1 MTKKETTKNKSFKSV
16 KDKLEFIQKQC
27 YETELFEDLAVLF
40 KKKGFSNVKITHGSN
55 EFGKDLVFS
64 KYDEDFEEDK
74 WYAVIVKNKPATQN
88 DFVIGNEISNQINVS
103 LKEPYTN
110 PKGEE
115 KIISKL
121 FIVINSTVTPNA
133 TQLISKFV
141 EPSILPNIKIW
152 DYQDLK
158 EQIEQNTKESFLDN
172 NEPFLNLYT
181 SEQKKTIIRYK
192 YLEQRLKYEV

>member
-1 MTKKETTKNKSFKSV
+1 MRKKETTKNKTFKSV

-40 KKKGFSNVKITHGSN
+40 KRKGFNNVKITHGPN

-64 KYDEDFEEDK
+64 KYDDDFEEDK

-88 DFVIGNEISNQINVS
+88 DFVKGNEISNQINVALS
-103 LKEPYTN
+103 EPYTN
-110 PKGEE
+110 PKGE
-115 KIISKL
+115 KKNVSKL

-133 TQLISKFV
+133 TQLISKFI
-141 EPSILPNIKIW
+141 EPSILQNIKIW

-158 EQIEQNTKESFLDN
+158 GQIEQHTKESFLDN

-181 SEQKKTIIRYK
+181 NEQT
-192 YLEQRLKYEV
+192 